1 VTIFIKPPSLDE
13 LRRRLESRGTESEQW
28 VCERM
33 KRAAMEIQFAG
44 KCDHMVLND
53 NLDEAVEE
61 TLSLVRKFLETRNA
75 QAGRSRV
82 ASNN

>member
-1 VTIFIKPPSLDE
+1 
-13 LRRRLESRGTESEQW
+13 
-28 VCERM
+28 M